1 MMVGKPGLERAAF
14 AKGEA
19 MGTEHEVVIIAEA
32 TALPGRRDDLKR
44 AFDRLVPRSR
54 AEEGISTFR
63 LHEDRDRPGHFVL
76 YERFR
81 DQAAIDTHITLEHF
95 AQILRDFAELAEGG
109 KPKLSYFHILTE

>member
-81 DQAAIDTHITLEHF
+81 DQTAIDTHITLEHF
-95 AQILRDFAELAEGG
+95 AQILQDFAELAEGG

>member
-1 MMVGKPGLERAAF
+1 
-14 AKGEA
+14 
-19 MGTEHEVVIIAEA
+19 MGTGPEIVIIAEA
-32 TALPGRRDDLKR
+32 TALPGKRDELKL
-44 AFDRLVPRSR
+44 AFDRLVPRSL
-54 AEEGISTFR
+54 AEEGVSTFR

-81 DQAAIDTHITLEHF
+81 DQAAIDTHVTLEHF

>member
-1 MMVGKPGLERAAF
+1 
-14 AKGEA
+14 
-19 MGTEHEVVIIAEA
+19 
-32 TALPGRRDDLKR
+32 
-44 AFDRLVPRSR
+44 VPRSL
-54 AEEGISTFR
+54 AEEGVSTFR

-81 DQAAIDTHITLEHF
+81 DQAAIDTHVTLEHF